1 MARRDDERAPAACAC
16 VAPNNRPSQTTG
28 RRPDLDSPNPYDRKS
43 WFGWFGTQMG
53 AEWKEM
59 DKDDKEPFEA
69 LAEKDKARYEREM
82 ANYTPPPQEDSDSD
96 DE

>member
-1 MARRDDERAPAACAC
+1 MTASERYAEEMEDYTPTRPTVRR
-16 VAPNNRPSQTTG
+16 T
-28 RRPDLDSPNPYDRKS
+28 DRKS

>member
-1 MARRDDERAPAACAC
+1 
-16 VAPNNRPSQTTG
+16 
-28 RRPDLDSPNPYDRKS
+28 
-43 WFGWFGTQMG
+43 MG

-82 ANYTPPPQEDSDSD
+82 ANYTTPTRTTRRPRRRCTTSGL
-96 DE
+96 

>member
-1 MARRDDERAPAACAC
+1 MTASERYAELIKL
-16 VAPNNRPSQTTG
+16 TDT
-28 RRPDLDSPNPYDRKS
+28 DRKS

-82 ANYTPPPQEDSDSD
+82 ANYTPPPPPEDSDSD